1 LKYSEAIINGEFDK
15 ETKDLVKAM
24 LLYGGVGKGEVPKG
38 AFDQYSSSI
47 TDNSDEI
54 SYVKTEVGYDNGIV
68 AKVHFSVIG
77 DVEFKSSRD
86 AKVEKNGLYYVI
98 TLKPFSPYDMEKTV
112 LISAKNISVQFS
124 LMSIASEL
132 DEDMREQIYFAN
144 EYGKALNEYITIT
157 MNK

>member
-1 LKYSEAIINGEFDK
+1 
-15 ETKDLVKAM
+15 
-24 LLYGGVGKGEVPKG
+24 
-38 AFDQYSSSI
+38 
-47 TDNSDEI
+47 
-54 SYVKTEVGYDNGIV
+54 VGYDNGIV

-86 AKVEKNGLYYVI
+86 AKVEKDGLYYVI

-124 LMSIASEL
+124 LMSIASGL